1 MHSKCG
7 GKEKILLN
15 MRPVETSDFT
25 GFYKRLSQ
33 CDEKVAYIDHS
44 KEIEKLGNYLNSEGK
59 HFWHGDPGTNSYDE
73 PIYWRILFA
82 GQNNVFFNR
91 LKQIVESGLYSFWK
105 SLSMSIAVGNSKFF
119 KKSGESESIGPK
131 PLSLNSNFGS
141 IFIVHLSCCGLVCS
155 IWILLFLG
163 SRIKKKSLPQFTL
176 KLQTI
181 LVSTILMNI

>member
-7 GKEKILLN
+7 GKEKIVLN

-82 GQNNVFFNR
+82 GQKNVFFSR

-105 SLSMSIAVGNSKFF
+105 SLSMSIAVRKSKIF

-131 PLSLNSNFGS
+131 PVSLNSNFGS
-141 IFIVHLSCCGLVCS
+141 IFIVHLFCCGLVCS

-163 SRIKKKSLPQFTL
+163 SRMKKMCFPNSQ
-176 KLQTI
+176 
-181 LVSTILMNI
+181 